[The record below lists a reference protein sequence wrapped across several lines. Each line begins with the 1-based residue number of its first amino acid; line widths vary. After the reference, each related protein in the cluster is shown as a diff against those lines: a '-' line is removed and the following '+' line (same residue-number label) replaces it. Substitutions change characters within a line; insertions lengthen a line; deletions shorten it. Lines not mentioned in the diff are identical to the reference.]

1 VFSKVDFV
9 GRWRLWFAISCVL
22 IAAGITAIALG
33 NLNFGID
40 FEGGTKFT
48 VASPD
53 RHPGEG
59 GIRQALPGF
68 VARDAVIQTAGNG
81 YEVRTPVLSQEQ
93 RSQVEDSLRE
103 ALGGEV
109 SETSVSPTFGGQV
122 RDQALQA
129 VAAAMLIIVAFI
141 SVRFEFAF
149 ALAAMVA
156 LLHDI
161 LITVGF
167 YAIVGREVTLVTVVA
182 VLTVLGYSLYDTIII
197 FDRVRENTPR
207 VGYNRRRFDETV
219 NTSITLHP
227 DPHNRTPDLRRDDPG
242 RLRFRPPRR
251 HRRRH
256 LQLHLYR
263 LARPVAV
270 QGVARREA
278 SARALGLGENPSRGH
293 GEEMLERRSC
303 SGAVQVVVSWLSQH
317 GLSLPVGVGTEPAL
331 YHVGV
336 ARFLGRWLCAGRSAR
351 RSSV

>member
-1 VFSKVDFV
+1 MFSKIDFV
-9 GRWRLWFAISCVL
+9 GRWRRWFAISSVL
-22 IAAGITAIALG
+22 LVVGIAAIALG

-48 VASPD
+48 VAGPQ
-53 RHPGEG
+53 RQLGEG
-59 GIRQALPGF
+59 EIRQALPEF

-81 YEVRTPVLSQEQ
+81 YEVRTPVLSQGQ
-93 RSQVEDSLRE
+93 RGQVEDALKE

-129 VAAAMLIIVAFI
+129 VAAAMLVIVAFI

-197 FDRVRENTPR
+197 FDRVRENAPT

-219 NTSITLHP
+219 NASI
-227 DPHNRTPDLRRDDPG
+227 R
-242 RLRFRPPRR
+242 
-251 HRRRH
+251 
-256 LQLHLYR
+256 Q
-263 LARPVAV
+263 VV
-270 QGVARREA
+270 
-278 SARALGLGENPSRGH
+278 
-293 GEEMLERRSC
+293 RRSLYTSLC
-303 SGAVQVVVSWLSQH
+303 TLIPLTALLIFGETTLADFAFALLVGIIAGTYSSIFIASPV
-317 GLSLPVGVGTEPAL
+317 LSLYKAWRAGKLRPA
-331 YHVGV
+331 G
-336 ARFLGRWLCAGRSAR
+336 ST
-351 RSSV
+351 